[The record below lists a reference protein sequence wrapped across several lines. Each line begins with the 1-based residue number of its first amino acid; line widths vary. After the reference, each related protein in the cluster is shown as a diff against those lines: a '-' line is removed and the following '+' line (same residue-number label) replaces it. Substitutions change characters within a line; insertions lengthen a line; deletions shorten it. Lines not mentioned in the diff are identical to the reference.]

1 MTKKLNTLL
10 APRTVAVVGAS
21 PRPGVVGGEIL
32 RNIVR
37 GGYHGAVYPV
47 NPNHEEINGIRCF
60 ASVTDIPVSVDLA
73 IVAVKR
79 DLVLNVVR
87 DCGAA
92 KVPNLVIITAGFKE
106 SGAEG
111 AQLEDALHSEA
122 ARFNINLV
130 GPNCM
135 GIINSSPEVS
145 LNASFSRWFPNPGPI
160 AFISQSGSLG
170 ETFLEFFDRMGLG
183 VSLFINLGNRSG
195 LTENDLLVGLN
206 DDPRITT
213 VFLYLES
220 FADPRGLRQIAGRIG
235 EKKHILVLKAGR
247 TRAGAVAAASHTGA
261 LATPDAIVDAFL
273 RQSGIIRV
281 TSIDETLVTLRA
293 FTHPA
298 LPHGRRVAILTNAGG
313 AGIIAAD
320 ACERAGL
327 EVPRFS
333 EKTRAKLAAFLP
345 PEASIGNPVDM
356 IATAGADDYARA
368 LAVALTEMD
377 AALVIFRPPIVLPDS
392 VNEVAERVISVAAQ
406 TDKAIVACTLSES
419 KFVAPFATRLTAA
432 GIPVYTMPEDGVAA
446 LSALYRA
453 RKEHTVTEPQP
464 DTFHPDRDSAATIVD
479 QAQQAGVDT
488 LLFTQGAKLLSA
500 YGIPVVPSTYEDEG
514 KVGMFIK
521 KVGFPLAAK
530 LDAPGLLHRF
540 ERGAV
545 IVGIPDRTGLARA
558 IAELTEVAERERLTD
573 VRILIQPMLPG
584 RELIFGMKR
593 DPAFGPVLMFG
604 IGGTLVEALH
614 DVSFGIAPISPAQAE
629 EMIHSIRAFPLLES
643 FRGQSAVD
651 IHALATLIYQL
662 SRLSMDFPAIAEIDI
677 NPFIIGEEA
686 QGAADILIKLGH

>member
-1 MTKKLNTLL
+1 MAKNLGTLL
-10 APRTVAVVGAS
+10 VPRTVAVVGAS

-47 NPNHEEINGIRCF
+47 NPNHEEINGIRCY
-60 ASVTDIPVSVDLA
+60 AAVTDIPTPVDLA

-79 DLVLNVVR
+79 DLVLKVVR

-111 AQLEDALHSEA
+111 AQLEDALQSEA

-145 LNASFSRWFPNPGPI
+145 LNASFSRWFPKPGPI

-183 VSLFINLGNRSG
+183 VSLFINLGNRAG
-195 LTENDLLVGLN
+195 LTENDLLIGLEG
-206 DDPRITT
+206 DPRITT

-220 FADPRGLRQIAGRIG
+220 FADPRRLRKIVERIG
-235 EKKHILVLKAGR
+235 DKKHILALKAGR

-261 LATPDAIVDAFL
+261 LATSDAIVDAFL
-273 RQSGIIRV
+273 RQTGIIRV
-281 TSIDETLVTLRA
+281 SSINEALVALRA
-293 FTHPA
+293 FTHPR

-327 EVPRFS
+327 AVPRFS
-333 EKTRAKLAAFLP
+333 EKTQAKLASFLP

-356 IATAGADDYARA
+356 IATAGADDYART
-368 LAVALTEMD
+368 LAIGLTEAD
-377 AALVIFRPPIVLPDS
+377 SALVIFRPPIVLPDS
-392 VNEVAERVISVAAQ
+392 VEQVVEHVTRVAAQ
-406 TDKAIVACTLSES
+406 TDKVIVACTLSES
-419 KFVAPFATRLTAA
+419 EFVAPIVTRLTAA
-432 GIPVYTMPEDGVAA
+432 GIPVYTMPEDGVTA
-446 LSALYRA
+446 LSVLYRA
-453 RKEHTVTEPQP
+453 GRERTATEPQP
-464 DTFHPDRDSAATIVD
+464 DTFYPDQDSAAAIVE
-479 QAQQAGVDT
+479 QAQRAGLDT
-488 LLFTQGAKLLSA
+488 LSFTQGAKLLST
-500 YGIPVVPSTYEDEG
+500 YGIPVAPYTYKDEG
-514 KVGMFIK
+514 KSSAFIE

-545 IVGIPDRTGLARA
+545 ITGIPNRAGLTRA
-558 IAELTEVAERERLTD
+558 IAELRKVADREQLANA
-573 VRILIQPMLPG
+573 RILIQPMLSG

-604 IGGTLVEALH
+604 IGGILVEALH
-614 DVSFGIAPISPAQAE
+614 DVSFGVAPIFPGQAE
-629 EMIHSIRAFPLLES
+629 EMIRAIRAFPLLES

-651 IHALATLIYQL
+651 IHALAMLIYRL

-677 NPFIIGEEA
+677 NPFIVGEEV
-686 QGAADILIKLGH
+686 QGAVDILIKFDP